1 MNSLGDEYGIGS
13 DGRSYHELEQ
23 LPDNQ
28 AELMA
33 EFDRRKRARQIHV
46 STDDLEVRAN
56 LRQLA
61 EPICL
66 FGEGPAE
73 RRERLKSI
81 ISMLSDDE
89 IAKKLKKKEE
99 QEKREEESQN
109 EVTWYHEGSE
119 NMRLARIAIAQ
130 YSLRKAKERLDAQ
143 KTQALIPEI
152 ERNSKLQETYRHIR
166 QFGNYGSQVGDT
178 RPLSSCRFSPDS
190 KMVAITSWSGLCK
203 LWSIPNCRL
212 IRTYNAHDCNS
223 ASVAFHPEST
233 LSLDS
238 KSLNLVTTGFDGT
251 VKLWNLESD
260 QKIGELSGHTPNR
273 VSKAEFHPNGRHM
286 ATVCHDNSW
295 RLWDMNRTEEIL
307 HQEGHSRPVID
318 ISFQCDGSICATGG
332 QDSYGRVWD
341 LRTGRC
347 IMFMEGHLKSILSL
361 DFNQNGYQ
369 LATASEDN
377 SVKVWDL
384 RQSKCIYT
392 IPAHN
397 NLISKVKFQ
406 RNGGKYILTS
416 SYDYMLKVWA
426 HPGWTP
432 VKDFK
437 GHDQKIMGCDISS
450 DNNWIVSCSYDKT
463 FKLWSTE

>member
-1 MNSLGDEYGIGS
+1 M
-13 DGRSYHELEQ
+13 SYENYINMGGMELDQ

-28 AELMA
+28 QELMA
-33 EFDRRKRARQIHV
+33 EFERRRRARQIHV

-81 ISMLSDDE
+81 ISQLGDDE
-89 IAKKLKKKEE
+89 IAQKLKKKEE

-119 NMRLARIAIAQ
+119 SMRMSRIAIAQ
-130 YSLRKAKERLDAQ
+130 YSLRKAQQRLKMQKESASVPD
-143 KTQALIPEI
+143 I
-152 ERNSKLQETYRHIR
+152 EKNSKCQETYRHMR
-166 QFGNYGSQVGDT
+166 GFGIHCSQIGDT

-190 KMVAITSWSGLCK
+190 KMLAISSWSGLCK
-203 LWSIPNCRL
+203 LWSVPDCEL
-212 IRTYNAHDCNS
+212 LKTFSGHDCNV
-223 ASVAFHPEST
+223 ASIVFHPEST
-233 LSLDS
+233 LTLDKGS
-238 KSLNLVTTGFDGT
+238 VNLVSTGFDGS
-251 VKLWNLESD
+251 VRLWNLNNE
-260 QKIGELSGHTPNR
+260 KPIGRLEGHEPHR
-273 VSKAEFHPNGRHM
+273 VSKAEFHPNGRHL
-286 ATVCHDNSW
+286 ATCCHDNSW
-295 RLWDMNRTEEIL
+295 RLWDMNQKEEIL
-307 HQEGHSRPVID
+307 HQEGHSKPVLD

-361 DFNQNGYQ
+361 DFSPNGYQ

-377 SVKVWDL
+377 LVKVWDL

-392 IPAHN
+392 IPAHT

-406 RNGGKYILTS
+406 KSKGQYLLTS
-416 SYDYMLKVWA
+416 SYDYLLKIWA

-432 VKDFK
+432 VKELQ
-437 GHDQKIMGCDISS
+437 GHDQKIMGCDISP
-450 DNNWIVSCSYDKT
+450 DNKWIASCAFDKT
-463 FKLWSTE
+463 FKLWCQE